1 MRETLRWYGPG
12 DPVSLDNVK
21 QAGATEVVSALH
33 HIYDGSAWSDADIA
47 AQKAQVQAA
56 GLVWSVVE
64 SIPVNNQI
72 KIAGPERA
80 RYIGWYR
87 DSIRALGRQ
96 GITTLCY
103 NFMPVVDWSR
113 TDLTW
118 RMPSTGYALRFDAV
132 DFAAY
137 DLFVLRRPGVAQ
149 DYTNAQIDAAE
160 ARFAAM
166 PADRM
171 AAIERNLIAGLPATE
186 RKFDRAGFLEA
197 LRDYDGMTP
206 DDLRANL
213 AYFLRE
219 IVPVAEE
226 SGIRLCIHPD
236 DPPFSLYGL
245 PRVVSTAADVRYIFA
260 AADCQ
265 TNGLTF
271 CTGSFGVRADN
282 DLCAMVREFGPRIHF
297 VHLRNVTREPDG
309 SFHEADH
316 LGGSTDMPAVVIA
329 LMQEQA
335 RRRAEGRADR
345 QLPMRPDHGH
355 LLADDIGKARINPGY
370 SLIGRLKGLAELRGV
385 MQGVAAM
392 QAMQIQGGWHDCGV
406 PKSGLAS

>member
-1 MRETLRWYGPG
+1 MESMRETLRWYGPG
-12 DPVSLDNVK
+12 DPVTLDHVK
-21 QAGATEVVSALH
+21 QTGATEVVSALH
-33 HIYDGSAWSDADIA
+33 HIYDGSPWTDDDIA
-47 AQKAQVQAA
+47 DYRDAVAQT

-64 SIPVNNQI
+64 SIPVHNDI
-72 KIAGPERA
+72 KIAGPARA
-80 RYIGWYR
+80 RYISWYK

-103 NFMPVVDWSR
+103 NFMPVVDWTR
-113 TDLTW
+113 TDLTH

-137 DLFVLRRPGVAQ
+137 DLFVLNRPGATQ
-149 DYTNAQIDAAE
+149 DYTNTQIAAAE
-160 ARFAAM
+160 TRLKQTS
-166 PADRM
+166 DDQM
-171 AAIERNLIAGLPATE
+171 AAIERTLIAGLPATE
-186 RKFDRAGFLEA
+186 RKYDRAGFLDA
-197 LRDYDGMTP
+197 LRDYDGVTA

-213 AYFLRE
+213 VYFLQE
-219 IVPVAEE
+219 IVPVAQK
-226 SGIRLCIHPD
+226 SGVRLCIHPD

-245 PRVVSTAADVRYIFA
+245 PRVVSTAADIRAIFA
-260 AADCQ
+260 ASDMLS
-265 TNGLTF
+265 NGLTF

-282 DLCAMVREFGPRIHF
+282 DLVAMIREFGPRIHF

-335 RRRAEGRADR
+335 RRKAEGRADW

-355 LLADDIGKARINPGY
+355 LLADDIGKTRINPGY
-370 SLIGRLKGLAELRGV
+370 SLIGRLKGMAELRGV
-385 MQGVAAM
+385 MRGVSAM
-392 QAMQIQGGWHDCGV
+392 QARHG
-406 PKSGLAS
+406 